1 MTDGSLDGLFDGFTE
16 RDWRSDASGTVRFA
30 MIGLGWWTKE
40 MAMPAVTDSELC
52 ETTVVVSSSKE
63 RATDLADTHATV
75 EHGLT
80 YDEFHDGVA
89 SEAYD
94 AVYIATPNALHLQ
107 YAETAAAL
115 DKAIL
120 CEKPMEATVER
131 AEDLVTV
138 CEDVT
143 LMVAYRM
150 HTEPAV
156 RRARDL
162 VNSGFVG
169 DVVGVHG
176 AMTQRLL
183 DMFDDPNHWRLDPDL
198 AGYGASVMDL
208 GIYPLNTTRF
218 VLDADPVSVSARMDS
233 THDAF
238 ADVPD
243 ERASFRLDFDDG
255 VTAVCT
261 ASQNAA
267 QSSHL
272 RITGTEGEL
281 ELDPV
286 FFPDEPRRLRIRR
299 GDLDATLDFDQ
310 RDQMTEEFTY
320 FADRVLADE
329 DPLPDGEHGLAD
341 MKILRAIYEAGETG
355 AVVGVADEL

>member
-1 MTDGSLDGLFDGFTE
+1 MTDRSLDELFDGFTE
-16 RDWRSDASGTVRFA
+16 RDWRSDTAGTVRFA

-40 MAMPAVTDSELC
+40 MAMPAVADSELC

-63 RATDLADTHATV
+63 RATDLAATHETV
-75 EHGLT
+75 EHGVT
-80 YDEFHDGVA
+80 YDEFHDGTA

-131 AEDLVTV
+131 AEDLVAA

-162 VNSGFVG
+162 VESGFIG
-169 DVVGVHG
+169 DVVSVHG

-183 DMFDDPNHWRLDPDL
+183 DMFDENHWRLDPDL

-208 GIYPLNTTRF
+208 GIYPLNTTRY
-218 VLDADPVSVSARMDS
+218 VLDADPIAVSARMHS
-233 THDAF
+233 GHDAF

-243 ERASFRLDFDDG
+243 ERASFRLDFEDG
-255 VTAVCT
+255 VTASCT

-267 QSSHL
+267 RSNHL
-272 RITGTEGEL
+272 QITGTEGEL
-281 ELDPV
+281 RLDPV
-286 FFPDEPRRLRIRR
+286 FFTDEARRLRVRR

-320 FADRVLADE
+320 FADRVLAGE
-329 DPLPDGEHGLAD
+329 EPLPDGEHGLAD
-341 MKILRAIYEAGETG
+341 MRILEGIYEAGETG
-355 AVVGVADEL
+355 GVVDVADEL

>member
-1 MTDGSLDGLFDGFTE
+1 MTDRSLDGLFDGFTE
-16 RDWRSDASGTVRFA
+16 RDWRTDAAGTVRFA

-40 MAMPAVTDSELC
+40 MAMPAAADSELC
-52 ETTVVVSSSKE
+52 ETSVVVSSSKE
-63 RATDLADTHATV
+63 RATDLADAHATV
-75 EHGLT
+75 EHGVT
-80 YDEFHDGVA
+80 YDEFHDGAA

-107 YAETAAAL
+107 YAETAADL

-131 AEDLVTV
+131 AEDLVAA
-138 CEDVT
+138 CEGVT

-156 RRARDL
+156 RRAREL
-162 VNSGFVG
+162 VGSGFIG

-183 DMFDDPNHWRLDPDL
+183 DMFDDPDHWRLDPDL

-218 VLDADPVSVSARMDS
+218 VLDADPLSVSARMHS
-233 THDAF
+233 GHDAF

-243 ERASFRLDFDDG
+243 ERASFRLDFGDG
-255 VTAVCT
+255 VTASCT

-267 QSSHL
+267 RSSHL
-272 RITGTEGEL
+272 QITGTEGEL
-281 ELDPV
+281 RLDPV
-286 FFPDEPRRLRIRR
+286 FFPDESRRLRIRR
-299 GDLDATLDFDQ
+299 SDLDATLDFDQ

-320 FADRVLADE
+320 FADRVLAGA
-329 DPLPDGEHGLAD
+329 DPHPDGEHGLAD
-341 MKILRAIYEAGETG
+341 MRILEAIYEAGETG
-355 AVVGVADEL
+355 AVVDVADGL

>member
-1 MTDGSLDGLFDGFTE
+1 MIDRSLDRLFDGFTE
-16 RDWRSDASGTVRFA
+16 RDWRSDATGTVRFA

-40 MAMPAVTDSELC
+40 MAMPAVEASELC

-63 RATDLADTHATV
+63 RATGLTEAHETV
-75 EHGLT
+75 EHGLI
-80 YDEFHDGVA
+80 YDEFHDGTA

-94 AVYIATPNALHLQ
+94 AVYIATPNALHRQ

-131 AEDLVTV
+131 AEDLVAA
-138 CEDVT
+138 CEGVT
-143 LMVAYRM
+143 LMMAYRM

-162 VNSGFVG
+162 VNSGFMGDIVG
-169 DVVGVHG
+169 IHG

-183 DMFDDPNHWRLDPDL
+183 DMFDEDHWRLDPDL

-208 GIYPLNTTRF
+208 GIYPLNTARF
-218 VLDADPVSVSARMDS
+218 VLDADPVSVSARMGS
-233 THDAF
+233 THNAF

-243 ERASFRLDFDDG
+243 EHASFRIDFADG

-272 RITGTEGEL
+272 RITGTVGEL

-286 FFPDEPRRLRIRR
+286 FFPAEPRRLRIRR
-299 GDLDATLDFDQ
+299 GDVDATLDFDQ

-320 FADRVLADE
+320 FADRVLAGKQ
-329 DPLPDGEHGLAD
+329 PLPDGEHGLAD

-355 AVVGVADEL
+355 GVVDVTDEL